1 MKILRKILKSKKKQR
16 VFRALVA
23 IFAIVLI
30 SGVSLY
36 GLSAIAKA
44 AMSYYSGS
52 SSEVSSNYDII
63 NKISKQVKLPTEE
76 VKVLLKVKN
85 PESLKQE
92 ADFYKDVKKD
102 DYILVYPSLAII
114 YDANLDKVVKIINF

>member
-1 MKILRKILKSKKKQR
+1 MKILRKILKSKKQQR
-16 VFRALVA
+16 IFRALVA
-23 IFAIVLI
+23 IFAIMLI

-44 AMSYYSGS
+44 TMSYYSGS
-52 SSEVSSNYDII
+52 SSDVSSNYDII

-102 DYILVYPSLAII
+102 DYILVCSSLAII
-114 YDANLDKVVKIINF
+114 YDANLDKIVKIINF